1 MPEHKH
7 CCFSLACDTERFT
20 NKYTVLKRVD
30 GVKTYVMMYACFGLF
45 LSQGDR
51 DKGDLCLWSQ
61 SALREFLCF
70 VLLWYLTVCFVDCF
84 LIETQVDIIINTNS

>member
-1 MPEHKH
+1 MK
-7 CCFSLACDTERFT
+7 CI
-20 NKYTVLKRVD
+20 D

-61 SALREFLCF
+61 SAPRECSSALFCCGISLS
-70 VLLWYLTVCFVDCF
+70 VLLIVSSLK
-84 LIETQVDIIINTNS
+84 LRQVDIIINTNS